1 MSYRECRSLCEM
13 LRSLNYNRI
22 VSLEN
27 FSKPNFE
34 LVADILYWLAQK
46 YDPQA
51 DISDD
56 INEEKDR
63 VEFMRTIVNLFAVKA
78 RIKLN
83 PKKLYQADSD
93 AVTEILK
100 ITSLLYK
107 VALLSFRHLTPKPP
121 KRKKLLLSLSQQK
134 SPTWRPI
141 RFKLTKSVILEQGC
155 TMPSLENL
163 IWGSFVN
170 KPLNFWMEWAE
181 WAMEA
186 TKLTLK
192 TASEL

>member
-1 MSYRECRSLCEM
+1 M

-134 SPTWRPI
+134 SPT
-141 RFKLTKSVILEQGC
+141 
-155 TMPSLENL
+155 
-163 IWGSFVN
+163 
-170 KPLNFWMEWAE
+170 
-181 WAMEA
+181 
-186 TKLTLK
+186 
-192 TASEL
+192 

>member
-13 LRSLNYNRI
+13 LRALNYSRI

-27 FSKPNFE
+27 FAKPNFE

-46 YDPQA
+46 YDPQT

-83 PKKLYQADSD
+83 PKKLYQADTD

-100 ITSLLYK
+100 IASLLYK
-107 VALLSFRHLTPKPP
+107 VNLPRSRPPIRKPL
-121 KRKKLLLSLSQQK
+121 KRKKLRPLPFPPR
-134 SPTWRPI
+134 SPTSRLTNSKP
-141 RFKLTKSVILEQGC
+141 TKSV
-155 TMPSLENL
+155 T
-163 IWGSFVN
+163 
-170 KPLNFWMEWAE
+170 
-181 WAMEA
+181 
-186 TKLTLK
+186 
-192 TASEL
+192 

>member
-13 LRSLNYNRI
+13 LRALNYTRI

-34 LVADILYWLAQK
+34 LIADILYWLAQK
-46 YDPQA
+46 YDPQS

-83 PKKLYQADSD
+83 PKKLYQADTE

-100 ITSLLYK
+100 IASLLYK
-107 VALLSFRHLTPKPP
+107 VTFNSFRPPTPKLL
-121 KRKKLLLSLSQQK
+121 KKKKPQPSHCPLK
-134 SPTWRPI
+134 SPISRPTNSKQI
-141 RFKLTKSVILEQGC
+141 KYVT
-155 TMPSLENL
+155 
-163 IWGSFVN
+163 
-170 KPLNFWMEWAE
+170 
-181 WAMEA
+181 
-186 TKLTLK
+186 
-192 TASEL
+192 